1 MVSSLCIIIYDGKTL
16 KKNLLS
22 FNLTFLY
29 CSLTSEKKF
38 DGAEGNLKKILEK
51 VVNAPPL
58 QQTEMKE
65 EKLMALS
72 LMKLLNELIY
82 EESTKNLSNVSYL
95 IFFKK
100 IRQNELSSALC
111 RLKINQK
118 FFLQFSM

>member
-1 MVSSLCIIIYDGKTL
+1 MNFYLI
-16 KKNLLS
+16 
-22 FNLTFLY
+22 FLY

-82 EESTKNLSNVSYL
+82 EESTKNLSNVSTKSK
-95 IFFKK
+95 KK
-100 IRQNELSSALC
+100 IRQNELCFAMFS
-111 RLKINQK
+111 LKINQK
-118 FFLQFSM
+118 FSEYIYNFLLKVKIGLFYLCLRL

>member
-1 MVSSLCIIIYDGKTL
+1 MCIIFYAGKI
-16 KKNLLS
+16 KKKKKLLN
-22 FNLTFLY
+22 FYLIFLY

>member
-1 MVSSLCIIIYDGKTL
+1 MLWSDRCV
-16 KKNLLS
+16 LLS
-22 FNLTFLY
+22 TMVRIKKKKLLNFYLIFLY

-51 VVNAPPL
+51 VDNAPPL

-95 IFFKK
+95 IFSK
-100 IRQNELSSALC
+100 NSS
-111 RLKINQK
+111 K
-118 FFLQFSM
+118 

>member
-95 IFFKK
+95 ILSKK
-100 IRQNELSSALC
+100 FVKMNC
-111 RLKINQK
+111 D
-118 FFLQFSM
+118 LQCVA